1 MTSMADVRPIDEYE
15 PPTDDTDP
23 RLIGFLRNRYE
34 ETWRIAVAACG
45 GGKGVWAQAD
55 PDRYEGRIVNDRGE
69 VVTHDEGAPHEHEAR
84 HIAAN
89 DPARVLADINAKRRI
104 LELYREERTRRDIY
118 ESDEARAEEDDEQA
132 TRRRSAAARTRGLEM
147 AIEIL
152 ALPYALHP
160 DYDEEWRLGGP

>member
-1 MTSMADVRPIDEYE
+1 VDDLIAFLSARLDEAERVARSWRTPRVDVEPHDVEFRHHGDGSRRAFVTDSGWLTYVEMTEEEYQE
-15 PPTDDTDP
+15 RVTIP
-23 RLIGFLRNRYE
+23 
-34 ETWRIAVAACG
+34 V
-45 GGKGVWAQAD
+45 D
-55 PDRYEGRIVNDRGE
+55 PDQF
-69 VVTHDEGAPHEHEAR
+69 
-84 HIAAN
+84 
-89 DPARVLADINAKRRI
+89 VLADINAKRRI
-104 LELYREERTRRDIY
+104 LGLYREERTRRDIY